1 MMNRIMKG
9 INMLF
14 IIDKEIYF
22 RPADGAIWSAG
33 AENEKRFLTLAGSR
47 LLLFFIEHRGEIV
60 TRDAIFQAVWE
71 RYGLHSTNNTLN
83 QYISLLRRTMT
94 DHGLGAQVIKTI
106 PKTGFIFSRDLSVI
120 ALTEQH
126 DVTAPAPA
134 PAPIPVPAPLPAAP
148 DPLFA
153 RKQYGALALL
163 VLFLLCTFMLF
174 GLWQSRTLSA
184 PLPEFGKS
192 VVTFTQ
198 CDFMPAESEEES
210 RLLASSDKLKFMT
223 LVDDLAV
230 EQEPTRDKAPLA
242 CPANSPAG

>member
-1 MMNRIMKG
+1 
-9 INMLF
+9 MLF

-22 RPADGAIWSAG
+22 RPADGAIWGAG
-33 AENEKRFLTLAGSR
+33 TENEKRFLTLAGSR

-94 DHGLGAQVIKTI
+94 DFGLGAQVIKTI

-120 ALTEQH
+120 AVTENR
-126 DVTAPAPA
+126 DAAVPEAA
-134 PAPIPVPAPLPAAP
+134 PVPAAA
-148 DPLFA
+148 DPLIA

-230 EQEPTRDKAPLA
+230 EQEATRDKAPLA

>member
-1 MMNRIMKG
+1 
-9 INMLF
+9 MLF

-22 RPADGAIWSAG
+22 RPADGAIWGAG
-33 AENEKRFLTLAGSR
+33 TENEKRFLTLAGSR

-94 DHGLGAQVIKTI
+94 DFGLGAQVIKTI
-106 PKTGFIFSRDLSVI
+106 PKTGFIFSRDISVI
-120 ALTEQH
+120 AVTENR
-126 DVTAPAPA
+126 DVAVPAPA
-134 PAPIPVPAPLPAAP
+134 AAPAAP
-148 DPLFA
+148 DPMIA

-198 CDFMPAESEEES
+198 CDFMPAESEEEP

-230 EQEPTRDKAPLA
+230 EQEATRDKTPLA
-242 CPANSPAG
+242 CPASSPAG

>member
-1 MMNRIMKG
+1 MIDGIMKG

-22 RPADGAIWSAG
+22 RPADGAIWGAG
-33 AENEKRFLTLAGSR
+33 TENEKRFLTLAGSR

-94 DHGLGAQVIKTI
+94 DFGLGAQVIKTI
-106 PKTGFIFSRDLSVI
+106 PKTGFIFSRDISVI
-120 ALTEQH
+120 AVTENR
-126 DVTAPAPA
+126 DVAVPAPA
-134 PAPIPVPAPLPAAP
+134 AAPVPAVP
-148 DPLFA
+148 DPMIA

-198 CDFMPAESEEES
+198 CDFMPAESEEEP

-230 EQEPTRDKAPLA
+230 EQEATRDKAPLA

>member
-1 MMNRIMKG
+1 MF
-9 INMLF
+9 F
-14 IIDKEIYF
+14 ILDKEIYF
-22 RPADGAIWSAG
+22 RPADGAIWGAG
-33 AENEKRFLTLAGSR
+33 AENEKRFLTLASSR
-47 LLLFFIEHRGEIV
+47 LLVFFIEHRGEIV
-60 TRDAIFQAVWE
+60 TRDAIFQEVWE
-71 RYGLHSTNNTLN
+71 QYGLHSSNNTLN

-94 DHGLGAQVIKTI
+94 DFGLGPQVIKTI

-120 ALTEQH
+120 AVSEQR
-126 DVTAPAPA
+126 DAT
-134 PAPIPVPAPLPAAP
+134 LPAAHE
-148 DPLFA
+148 PLSA

-163 VLFLLCTFMLF
+163 ILFLLCAFMLF
-174 GLWQSRTLSA
+174 GLWQSRTFSA

-230 EQEPTRDKAPLA
+230 EQEAGGEKTAQA
-242 CPANSPAG
+242 CPVNSPAG

>member
-1 MMNRIMKG
+1 MMNSIMKG

-22 RPADGAIWSAG
+22 RPADGAIWGAG
-33 AENEKRFLTLAGSR
+33 TENEKRFLTLAGSR

-94 DHGLGAQVIKTI
+94 DFGLGAQVIKTI

-134 PAPIPVPAPLPAAP
+134 PAPIPAAP
-148 DPLFA
+148 DPLIA

-198 CDFMPAESEEES
+198 CDFMPAESEEEP

-230 EQEPTRDKAPLA
+230 EQEPTRDKAPLT

>member
-1 MMNRIMKG
+1 
-9 INMLF
+9 MLF

-22 RPADGAIWSAG
+22 RPADGAIWGAG
-33 AENEKRFLTLAGSR
+33 TENEKRFLTLAGSR

-60 TRDAIFQAVWE
+60 TRDAIFQEVWE

-126 DVTAPAPA
+126 DVTAPI
-134 PAPIPVPAPLPAAP
+134 PAPIPAAP
-148 DPLFA
+148 DPLIA

-198 CDFMPAESEEES
+198 CDFMPAESEEEP

-242 CPANSPAG
+242 CPVNSPAG

>member
-1 MMNRIMKG
+1 MIDGIMKG

-22 RPADGAIWSAG
+22 RPADGAIWGAG
-33 AENEKRFLTLAGSR
+33 TENEKRFLTLAGSR

-94 DHGLGAQVIKTI
+94 DFGLGAQVIKTI
-106 PKTGFIFSRDLSVI
+106 PKTGFIFSRDISVI
-120 ALTEQH
+120 AVTENR
-126 DVTAPAPA
+126 DVAVPAPA
-134 PAPIPVPAPLPAAP
+134 AAPAAP
-148 DPLFA
+148 DPMIA

-198 CDFMPAESEEES
+198 CDFMPAESEEEP

-230 EQEPTRDKAPLA
+230 EQEATRDKAPLA
-242 CPANSPAG
+242 CPTNSPAG

>member
-1 MMNRIMKG
+1 M
-9 INMLF
+9 
-14 IIDKEIYF
+14 
-22 RPADGAIWSAG
+22 
-33 AENEKRFLTLAGSR
+33 
-47 LLLFFIEHRGEIV
+47 LLFFIEHRGEIV

-134 PAPIPVPAPLPAAP
+134 PIPAPIPAAP
-148 DPLFA
+148 DPLIA

-198 CDFMPAESEEES
+198 CDFMPAESEEEP
-210 RLLASSDKLKFMT
+210 RLLASSDKRKFMT

-242 CPANSPAG
+242 CPVNSPAG

>member
-1 MMNRIMKG
+1 
-9 INMLF
+9 MLF

-22 RPADGAIWSAG
+22 RPADGAIWG
-33 AENEKRFLTLAGSR
+33 ADTENEKRFLTLAGSR

-94 DHGLGAQVIKTI
+94 DFGLGAQVIKTI
-106 PKTGFIFSRDLSVI
+106 PKTGFIFSRDISVI
-120 ALTEQH
+120 AVTENR
-126 DVTAPAPA
+126 DVAVPAPA
-134 PAPIPVPAPLPAAP
+134 AVPVPAAP
-148 DPLFA
+148 DPMIA

-198 CDFMPAESEEES
+198 CDFMPAESEEEP

-242 CPANSPAG
+242 CPVNSPAG

>member
-22 RPADGAIWSAG
+22 RPADGAIWGAG
-33 AENEKRFLTLAGSR
+33 TENEKRFLTLAGSR

-106 PKTGFIFSRDLSVI
+106 PKTGFIFSRDISVI
-120 ALTEQH
+120 AVTENR
-126 DVTAPAPA
+126 DVAVPAPA
-134 PAPIPVPAPLPAAP
+134 AVPVPAAP
-148 DPLFA
+148 DPMIA

-198 CDFMPAESEEES
+198 CDFMPAESEEEP

-230 EQEPTRDKAPLA
+230 EQEATRDKAPLA

>member
-1 MMNRIMKG
+1 MIDGIMKG

-22 RPADGAIWSAG
+22 RPADGAIWGAG
-33 AENEKRFLTLAGSR
+33 TENEKRFLTLAGSR

-94 DHGLGAQVIKTI
+94 DFGLGAQVIKTI
-106 PKTGFIFSRDLSVI
+106 PKTGFIFSRDISVI
-120 ALTEQH
+120 AVTENR
-126 DVTAPAPA
+126 DVAVPAPA
-134 PAPIPVPAPLPAAP
+134 AAPAAP
-148 DPLFA
+148 DPMIA

-198 CDFMPAESEEES
+198 CDFMPAESEEEP

-230 EQEPTRDKAPLA
+230 EQEATRDKAPLA

>member
-1 MMNRIMKG
+1 MIDGIMKG

-22 RPADGAIWSAG
+22 RPADGAIWGAG
-33 AENEKRFLTLAGSR
+33 TENEKRFLTLAGSR

-106 PKTGFIFSRDLSVI
+106 PKTGFIFSRDISVI
-120 ALTEQH
+120 AVTENR
-126 DVTAPAPA
+126 DVAVPAPA
-134 PAPIPVPAPLPAAP
+134 AAP
-148 DPLFA
+148 ATPDPMIA

-198 CDFMPAESEEES
+198 CDFMPAESEEEP

-242 CPANSPAG
+242 CPVNSPAG

>member
-1 MMNRIMKG
+1 
-9 INMLF
+9 MLF

-33 AENEKRFLTLAGSR
+33 AENEKRYLTLASSR
-47 LLLFFIEHRGEIV
+47 LLVFFIEHRGEIV

-94 DHGLGAQVIKTI
+94 DFGLGSYVIKTI
-106 PKTGFIFSRDLSVI
+106 PKTGFVFSRDFSVI
-120 ALTEQH
+120 A
-126 DVTAPAPA
+126 VTDKCDA
-134 PAPIPVPAPLPAAP
+134 PVPPAHES
-148 DPLFA
+148 LTT
-153 RKQYGALALL
+153 RRQYGALALL
-163 VLFLLCTFMLF
+163 VLFMLCAFMLF

-198 CDFMPAESEEES
+198 CDFFPTESEEES

-230 EQEPTRDKAPLA
+230 EQEQSGEKTPLV
-242 CPANSPAG
+242 CPVNPPAG

>member
-1 MMNRIMKG
+1 MIDGIMKG

-22 RPADGAIWSAG
+22 RPADGAIWGAG
-33 AENEKRFLTLAGSR
+33 TENEKRFLTLASSR

-94 DHGLGAQVIKTI
+94 DFGLGAQVIKTI
-106 PKTGFIFSRDLSVI
+106 PKTGFIFSRDISVI
-120 ALTEQH
+120 AVTENR
-126 DVTAPAPA
+126 DVAVPAPA
-134 PAPIPVPAPLPAAP
+134 AAPVPAAP
-148 DPLFA
+148 DPMIA

-198 CDFMPAESEEES
+198 CDFMPAEGEEES

-230 EQEPTRDKAPLA
+230 EQEATRDKAPLA
-242 CPANSPAG
+242 CPASSPAG

>member
-1 MMNRIMKG
+1 
-9 INMLF
+9 MLF

-22 RPADGAIWSAG
+22 RPADGAIWGAG
-33 AENEKRFLTLAGSR
+33 TENEKRFLTLAGSR

-134 PAPIPVPAPLPAAP
+134 PAPIPAAP
-148 DPLFA
+148 DPLIA

-198 CDFMPAESEEES
+198 CDFMPAESEEEP

-230 EQEPTRDKAPLA
+230 EQEPTRDKAPLT

>member
-1 MMNRIMKG
+1 MIDGIMKG

-14 IIDKEIYF
+14 IIDKEVYF
-22 RPADGAIWSAG
+22 RPADGAIWGAG
-33 AENEKRFLTLAGSR
+33 TENEKRFLTPAGSR

-94 DHGLGAQVIKTI
+94 DFGLGAQVIKTI
-106 PKTGFIFSRDLSVI
+106 PKTGFIFSRDISVI
-120 ALTEQH
+120 AVTENR
-126 DVTAPAPA
+126 DVAVPAPA
-134 PAPIPVPAPLPAAP
+134 AAPAAP
-148 DPLFA
+148 DPMIA

-184 PLPEFGKS
+184 ALPEFGKS

-198 CDFMPAESEEES
+198 CDFMPAESEEEP

-230 EQEPTRDKAPLA
+230 EQEATRDKAPLA

>member
-1 MMNRIMKG
+1 
-9 INMLF
+9 
-14 IIDKEIYF
+14 
-22 RPADGAIWSAG
+22 
-33 AENEKRFLTLAGSR
+33 

-134 PAPIPVPAPLPAAP
+134 PIPAPIPAAP
-148 DPLFA
+148 DPLIA

-198 CDFMPAESEEES
+198 CDFMPAESEEEP
-210 RLLASSDKLKFMT
+210 RLLASSDKRKFMT

-242 CPANSPAG
+242 CPVNSPAG

>member
-1 MMNRIMKG
+1 MMNSIMKG

-22 RPADGAIWSAG
+22 RPAHGAIWGAG
-33 AENEKRFLTLAGSR
+33 TENEKRFLTLAGSR

-126 DVTAPAPA
+126 DVTPPA
-134 PAPIPVPAPLPAAP
+134 PAPIPAPIPAAP
-148 DPLFA
+148 DPLIA

-163 VLFLLCTFMLF
+163 VLFLLCTFMLL

-198 CDFMPAESEEES
+198 CDFMPAESEEEP

-242 CPANSPAG
+242 CPVNSPAG

>member
-1 MMNRIMKG
+1 MIDGIMKG

-22 RPADGAIWSAG
+22 RPADGAIWGAG
-33 AENEKRFLTLAGSR
+33 TENEKRFLTLAGSR

-94 DHGLGAQVIKTI
+94 DFGLGAQVIKTI
-106 PKTGFIFSRDLSVI
+106 PKTGFIFSRDISVI
-120 ALTEQH
+120 AVTENR
-126 DVTAPAPA
+126 DVAVPAPA
-134 PAPIPVPAPLPAAP
+134 AAPAAP
-148 DPLFA
+148 DPMIA

-198 CDFMPAESEEES
+198 CDFMPAESEEEP

>member
-1 MMNRIMKG
+1 
-9 INMLF
+9 MLF
-14 IIDKEIYF
+14 VVAREVSP
-22 RPADGAIWSAG
+22 RPSDGTTSG
-33 AENEKRFLTLAGSR
+33 TGTENKKRFLTPADSR

-134 PAPIPVPAPLPAAP
+134 PIPAPIPAAP
-148 DPLFA
+148 DPLIA

-198 CDFMPAESEEES
+198 CDFMPAESEEEP

>member
-1 MMNRIMKG
+1 MIDGIMKG

-22 RPADGAIWSAG
+22 RPADGAIWGAG
-33 AENEKRFLTLAGSR
+33 TENEKRFLTLAGSR

-94 DHGLGAQVIKTI
+94 DFGLGAQVIKTI

-120 ALTEQH
+120 AVTENR
-126 DVTAPAPA
+126 DAAVPEAA
-134 PAPIPVPAPLPAAP
+134 PVPAAA
-148 DPLFA
+148 DPLIA

-230 EQEPTRDKAPLA
+230 EQEATRDKAPLA

>member
-1 MMNRIMKG
+1 MIDGIMKG

-14 IIDKEIYF
+14 IIDKEVYF
-22 RPADGAIWSAG
+22 RPADGAIWGAG
-33 AENEKRFLTLAGSR
+33 TENEKRFLTPAGSR

-94 DHGLGAQVIKTI
+94 DFGLGAQVIKTI
-106 PKTGFIFSRDLSVI
+106 PKTGFIFSRDISVI
-120 ALTEQH
+120 AVTENR
-126 DVTAPAPA
+126 DVAVPAPA
-134 PAPIPVPAPLPAAP
+134 AAPAAP
-148 DPLFA
+148 DPMIA

-184 PLPEFGKS
+184 ALPEFGKS

-198 CDFMPAESEEES
+198 CDFMPAESEEEP

-230 EQEPTRDKAPLA
+230 EQEATRDKAPLA
-242 CPANSPAG
+242 CPASSPAG

>member
-1 MMNRIMKG
+1 MIDGIMKG

-94 DHGLGAQVIKTI
+94 DFGLGAQVIKTI

-134 PAPIPVPAPLPAAP
+134 PVPAPIPAAP
-148 DPLFA
+148 DPLIA

-163 VLFLLCTFMLF
+163 VLFLLCAFMLF

-230 EQEPTRDKAPLA
+230 EQEATRDKAPLA

>member
-1 MMNRIMKG
+1 
-9 INMLF
+9 MLF

-22 RPADGAIWSAG
+22 RPADGAIWGAG
-33 AENEKRFLTLAGSR
+33 TENEKRFLTLAGSR

-94 DHGLGAQVIKTI
+94 DFGLGAQVIKTI

-134 PAPIPVPAPLPAAP
+134 PIPAPIPAAP
-148 DPLFA
+148 DPLIA

-163 VLFLLCTFMLF
+163 VLFLLCAFMLF

-198 CDFMPAESEEES
+198 CDFMPAESEEEP

-242 CPANSPAG
+242 CPVNSPAG

>member
-1 MMNRIMKG
+1 
-9 INMLF
+9 MLVF
-14 IIDKEIYF
+14 
-22 RPADGAIWSAG
+22 
-33 AENEKRFLTLAGSR
+33 FL
-47 LLLFFIEHRGEIV
+47 EHRGEIV
-60 TRDAIFQAVWE
+60 TRDAIFQDVWE

-94 DHGLGAQVIKTI
+94 DFGLGAQVIKTI
-106 PKTGFIFSRDLSVI
+106 PKTGFIFSRDISVI
-120 ALTEQH
+120 AVTENR
-126 DVTAPAPA
+126 DAAVPAPA
-134 PAPIPVPAPLPAAP
+134 AAPAAP
-148 DPLFA
+148 DPMIA

-198 CDFMPAESEEES
+198 CDFMPAESEEEP

-230 EQEPTRDKAPLA
+230 EQEATRDKAPLA

>member
-1 MMNRIMKG
+1 MIDGIMKG

-22 RPADGAIWSAG
+22 RPADGAIWGAG
-33 AENEKRFLTLAGSR
+33 TENEKRFLTLAGSR

-94 DHGLGAQVIKTI
+94 DFGLGAQVIKTI
-106 PKTGFIFSRDLSVI
+106 PKTGFIFSRDISVI
-120 ALTEQH
+120 AVTENR
-126 DVTAPAPA
+126 DAAVPAPA
-134 PAPIPVPAPLPAAP
+134 AAPAAP
-148 DPLFA
+148 DPMIA

-198 CDFMPAESEEES
+198 CDFMPAESEEEP

-230 EQEPTRDKAPLA
+230 EQEATRDKAPLA

>member
-1 MMNRIMKG
+1 MIDGIMKG

-22 RPADGAIWSAG
+22 RPADGAIWGAG
-33 AENEKRFLTLAGSR
+33 TENEKRFLTLAGSR

-94 DHGLGAQVIKTI
+94 DFGLGAQVIKTI
-106 PKTGFIFSRDLSVI
+106 PKTGFIFSRDISVI
-120 ALTEQH
+120 AVTENR
-126 DVTAPAPA
+126 DVAVPAPA
-134 PAPIPVPAPLPAAP
+134 AVPVPAAP
-148 DPLFA
+148 DPMIA

-230 EQEPTRDKAPLA
+230 EQEATRDKAPQA

>member
-1 MMNRIMKG
+1 
-9 INMLF
+9 MLF

-22 RPADGAIWSAG
+22 RPADGAIWGAG
-33 AENEKRFLTLAGSR
+33 TENEKRFLTLAGSR

-126 DVTAPAPA
+126 DVTPPA
-134 PAPIPVPAPLPAAP
+134 PAPIPAAP
-148 DPLFA
+148 DPLIA

-198 CDFMPAESEEES
+198 CDFMPAESEEEP

-242 CPANSPAG
+242 CPVNSPAG

>member
-1 MMNRIMKG
+1 MIDGIMKG

-22 RPADGAIWSAG
+22 RPADGAIWGAG
-33 AENEKRFLTLAGSR
+33 TENEKRFLTLAGSR

-94 DHGLGAQVIKTI
+94 DFGLGAQVIKTI
-106 PKTGFIFSRDLSVI
+106 PKTGFIFSRDISVI
-120 ALTEQH
+120 AVTENR
-126 DVTAPAPA
+126 DVAVPAPA
-134 PAPIPVPAPLPAAP
+134 AAPAAP
-148 DPLFA
+148 DPMIA

-198 CDFMPAESEEES
+198 CDFMPAESEEEP

-230 EQEPTRDKAPLA
+230 EQEATRDKTPLA

>member
-22 RPADGAIWSAG
+22 RPADGAIWGAG
-33 AENEKRFLTLAGSR
+33 TENEKRFLTLAGSR

-94 DHGLGAQVIKTI
+94 DFGLGAQVIKTI
-106 PKTGFIFSRDLSVI
+106 PKTGFIFSRDISVI
-120 ALTEQH
+120 AVTENR
-126 DVTAPAPA
+126 DVAVPAPA
-134 PAPIPVPAPLPAAP
+134 AVPVPAAP
-148 DPLFA
+148 DPMIA

-198 CDFMPAESEEES
+198 CDFMPAESEEEP

-230 EQEPTRDKAPLA
+230 EQEATRDKAPLA

>member
-1 MMNRIMKG
+1 MIDGIMKG

-22 RPADGAIWSAG
+22 RPADGAIWGAG
-33 AENEKRFLTLAGSR
+33 TENEKRFLTLAGSR

-94 DHGLGAQVIKTI
+94 DFGLGAQVIKTI
-106 PKTGFIFSRDLSVI
+106 PKTGFIFSRDISVI
-120 ALTEQH
+120 AVTENR
-126 DVTAPAPA
+126 DVAVPAPA
-134 PAPIPVPAPLPAAP
+134 AVPVPAAP
-148 DPLFA
+148 DPMIA

-198 CDFMPAESEEES
+198 CDFMPAESEEEP

-230 EQEPTRDKAPLA
+230 EQEATRDKAPLA

>member
-1 MMNRIMKG
+1 MKG

-22 RPADGAIWSAG
+22 RPADGAIWGAG
-33 AENEKRFLTLAGSR
+33 TENEKRFLTLAGSR

-94 DHGLGAQVIKTI
+94 DFGLGAQVIKTI

-126 DVTAPAPA
+126 DVTAPAPI
-134 PAPIPVPAPLPAAP
+134 PAPIPAAP
-148 DPLFA
+148 DPLIA

-163 VLFLLCTFMLF
+163 VLFLLCAFMLF

-230 EQEPTRDKAPLA
+230 EQEPTRDKTPLA
-242 CPANSPAG
+242 CPVNSPAG

>member
-1 MMNRIMKG
+1 MKG

-22 RPADGAIWSAG
+22 RPADGAIWGAG
-33 AENEKRFLTLAGSR
+33 TENEKRFLTLAGSR

-126 DVTAPAPA
+126 DVTPPA
-134 PAPIPVPAPLPAAP
+134 PAPIPAAP
-148 DPLFA
+148 DPLIA

-198 CDFMPAESEEES
+198 CDFMPAESEEEP

-242 CPANSPAG
+242 CPVNSPAG